1 MQLVV
6 PMAGLGQRFADVG
19 YALPKPLIPVD
30 GLPMVARAVQDYP
43 ATDRQVFVVHPE
55 HVRAHGI
62 DRVLQSQFPDGRI
75 IVAPGLTRG
84 QACTVRLAGPELDP
98 DQPVLVVACDNTHL
112 YDAAQFAQLTT
123 DSSIDCLI
131 WTYRHDPR
139 VLFKPTA
146 HGWVKKRLDSSDV
159 ELVSCKQPIS
169 DTLLDDHAIT
179 GCFWFRSAGQ
189 MLAAIDTLVAG
200 NETVNNEFY
209 LDVVPNILIRGGCRV
224 AVFEVDEYVGW
235 GTPHDL
241 EEYIR
246 VQRYVAARE
255 RGMVRGRRDAK
266 AA

>member
-30 GLPMVARAVQDYP
+30 GLPMVARAVHDLP
-43 ATDRQVFVVHPE
+43 ASDRQVFVVHPD
-55 HVRAHGI
+55 HVRDHAI
-62 DRVLQSQFPDGRI
+62 DRVLQEHFPNGRI
-75 IVAPGLTRG
+75 VVAPGLTRG
-84 QACTVRLAGPELDP
+84 QACTVRLAGAELDA
-98 DQPVLVVACDNTHL
+98 DQPVLVAACDNTHL
-112 YDAAQFAQLTT
+112 YDAAQFARLTA
-123 DSSIDCLI
+123 DPSIDCLI
-131 WTYRHDPR
+131 WTYRHDSR
-139 VLFKPTA
+139 VLVKPAA
-146 HGWVKKRLDSSDV
+146 HGWVKTRPDSCDAD
-159 ELVSCKQPIS
+159 LVSCKQPIS

-189 MLAAIDTLVAG
+189 MLAAIDSLVAA

-209 LDVVPNILIRGGCRV
+209 LDVVPNVLIRGNCRV

-241 EEYIR
+241 EEYNR
-246 VQRYVAARE
+246 LQRYVAARD
-255 RGMVRGRRDAK
+255 RGMVRSRRDAK